1 MSPPRRKKDK
11 HLPKRVYFKTGCYYF
26 VDIQNKWHKLGK
38 TLAEAMQTWSQMF
51 EQRIFSNKT
60 MSAVFDRYIQ
70 EVSTTKSE
78 STYKNELSSFK
89 YLRAFFGDMSPQDIT
104 PVDVYRHLD
113 LRARISKVQANKE
126 LSLMSSVFASAIRWG
141 IVSENI
147 CRDIKRFK
155 EPTRDR
161 YVQDEE
167 FETFYNYADDLIKA
181 FMLVS
186 YLTGLRLG
194 DVLNVKF
201 GDLTEEGILIVAN
214 KTKKKS
220 IIVWT
225 DALRD
230 AVDFAK
236 KLKRPV
242 RGFYLFCTRD
252 GKPYSSD
259 GFKAIW
265 QRKMKKAHENGVLKE
280 RFMIKDLR
288 AKAATDI
295 EQNRGLEFAQALLG
309 HSNASTTRR
318 HYIRKVQKVNPV
330 R

>member
-1 MSPPRRKKDK
+1 MSPPRKKLNT
-11 HLPKRVYFKTGCYYF
+11 HLPPRVYQKHGGYYF
-26 VDIQNKWHKLGK
+26 VDKNRKWIKLGN
-38 TLAEAMQTWSQMF
+38 TLAEAMQVYSQMF
-51 EQRIFSNKT
+51 ERPLASKT
-60 MSAVFDRYIQ
+60 MHAVFDRYMK
-70 EVSTTKSE
+70 EVSSQKAV
-78 STYKNELSSFK
+78 STHKVEMYNIQG
-89 YLRAFFGDMSPQDIT
+89 LRTFFGPMKPDEIT
-104 PVDVYRHLD
+104 PVDVYEYLD
-113 LRARISKVQANKE
+113 LRKQQTVFQANKE
-126 LSLMSSVFASAIRWG
+126 LSLLSGVLAYAIRWG
-141 IVSENI
+141 VISQNV

-186 YLTGLRLG
+186 YLTALRLG
-194 DVLNVKF
+194 DVLDIKL
-201 GDLTEEGILIVAN
+201 GDLTEEGILIDAN
-214 KTKKKS
+214 KTRKKS
-220 IIVWT
+220 LIMWT

-230 AVDFAK
+230 AVNFAR

-242 RGFYLFCTRD
+242 RGLYLFCTQK

-259 GFKAIW
+259 GLKAIW
-265 QRKMKKAHENGVLKE
+265 QRKMRKAHEEGVLQE